1 MVEISDLCYF
11 NHDTNG
17 NLKLCRNGA
26 HLRNCSFYQCSG
38 TFKCP
43 DLYCVPYFKF
53 CDGTWDCTNGE
64 DEIKIKVINS
74 SCIYLFVNVKLLYL
88 QRNLVQSIKNLKLL
102 NLKLLDVS
110 NNLVTY
116 LKGEVF
122 KCLISLQMLNIVQ
135 NPLVHVEIDIFETVQ
150 HLMLKTNNK

>member
-1 MVEISDLCYF
+1 M
-11 NHDTNG
+11 
-17 NLKLCRNGA
+17 
-26 HLRNCSFYQCSG
+26 
-38 TFKCP
+38 
-43 DLYCVPYFKF
+43 
-53 CDGTWDCTNGE
+53 
-64 DEIKIKVINS
+64 
-74 SCIYLFVNVKLLYL
+74 NVKLLYL